1 MDKVTGGCL
10 CGAVRYI
17 IVGEPVI
24 QLFCYCTDCR
34 RVSGTDGYAAYIVQR
49 ADLNLDQGEPSSYS
63 VTAKSG
69 RTNTRN
75 FCATCGS
82 RLWADLDLGF
92 ASVSGGSLDDPDNF
106 QPTMV
111 HCENDAPNW
120 GRVPSQLDS
129 LPEG

>member
-1 MDKVTGGCL
+1 M
-10 CGAVRYI
+10 RYS
-17 IVGEPVI
+17 IVGEPVM

-49 ADLNLDQGEPSSYS
+49 TDLNLDQGRPSSYS
-63 VTAKSG
+63 VMAKSG

-129 LPEG
+129 LLEG

>member
-10 CGAVRYI
+10 WRSARA
-17 IVGEPVI
+17 VGEPVI

-75 FCATCGS
+75 FCATV
-82 RLWADLDLGF
+82 GF
-92 ASVSGGSLDDPDNF
+92 RSGPI
-106 QPTMV
+106 
-111 HCENDAPNW
+111 
-120 GRVPSQLDS
+120 
-129 LPEG
+129 